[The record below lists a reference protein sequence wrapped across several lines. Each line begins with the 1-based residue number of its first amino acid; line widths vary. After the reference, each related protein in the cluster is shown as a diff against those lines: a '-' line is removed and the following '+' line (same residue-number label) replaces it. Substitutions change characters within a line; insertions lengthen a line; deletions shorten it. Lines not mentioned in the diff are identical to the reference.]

1 MKKVTL
7 TKDGKRNVRLF
18 IRECEIK
25 RKEILDVGLDTAE
38 DTCIPTI
45 DDIISDIEVFMDEN
59 GDYYNSWGVTDN
71 YNSDNPLCLSQGE
84 DFIFMEDNIGC
95 LADADYDGGIVYHVK
110 CTI

>member
-38 DTCIPTI
+38 GTCIPTI

-95 LADADYDGGIVYHVK
+95 LADAD
-110 CTI
+110 